1 LSCLIKENGFISD
14 VLAMSKMKTTLF
26 LLISLL
32 IIQPV
37 ESQSLLDRMRVP
49 IYVKPSVTIGYDN
62 NILRFSSTEIGETVP
77 NDPAMGD
84 AETFDSE
91 IIYPSIEIL
100 YSPFLS
106 MEHETNIRMSFGS
119 TQYGQSKN
127 KSYSS
132 LSFRLEHHLGSY
144 QWLKAGYS
152 LQPDLY
158 LRPYRDADTISKLPV
173 ACSFA
178 NETIFLSYS
187 HPLTQRIWMTMK
199 GRRTNQYYE
208 SDFTEFDTEI
218 TAGYV
223 RFSVKPLSRLQASMW
238 WENGEGENTTY
249 GDGFSATSFDRSY
262 HFNRM
267 GAKIEWK
274 INKPSIR
281 IGLSSDNESR
291 RYGTES
297 VDDPLHSGRS
307 HGDFRYKLQLEKE
320 FINGVTV
327 EGEIRYRERIADS
340 EFEWVTELKSFR
352 KTEFWL
358 TFSYEFILDLF
369 Y

>member
-1 LSCLIKENGFISD
+1 
-14 VLAMSKMKTTLF
+14 MSKMKTTLF

-158 LRPYRDADTISKLPV
+158 LRPYRDNDAILDLPIP
-173 ACSFA
+173 CSFS
-178 NETIFLSYS
+178 NETIFISYS
-187 HPLTQRIWMTMK
+187 HPLSRWIWMTIK
-199 GRRTNQYYE
+199 AKQTSQYYD
-208 SDFTEFDTEI
+208 SHFTEFDTEVRS
-218 TAGYV
+218 GYF
-223 RFSVKPLSRLQASMW
+223 RFSFKPVNQLQTSIW
-238 WENGEGENTTY
+238 LENGKGDNTTFS
-249 GDGFSATSFDRSY
+249 DGYFATTLDRSY
-262 HFNRM
+262 LFNRI
-267 GAKIEWK
+267 GAKIEWVLK
-274 INKPSIR
+274 QQSAKVKFSIDY
-281 IGLSSDNESR
+281 DNRLYE
-291 RYGTES
+291 TES

-307 HGDFRYKLQLEKE
+307 HDDFRYKLQLEKE
-320 FINGVTV
+320 FINGVSV
-327 EGEIRYRERIADS
+327 EGEIRYRERISDS

>member
-1 LSCLIKENGFISD
+1 
-14 VLAMSKMKTTLF
+14 MSKMKTTLF

-62 NILRFSSTEIGETVP
+62 NILRFSSTEMGETVP

-100 YSPFLS
+100 YSPFLF

-173 ACSFA
+173 ACSFD
-178 NETIFLSYS
+178 NETIFVSYS
-187 HPLTQRIWMTMK
+187 RPLARKVWMTMK
-199 GRRTNQYYE
+199 ARRTTQFYE
-208 SDFTEFDTEI
+208 SNFTEFDTEI
-218 TAGYV
+218 TAGYL
-223 RFSVKPLSRLQASMW
+223 RLSVKPISRLQTSIW
-238 WENGEGENTTY
+238 WENGDGDNTTFR
-249 GDGFSATSFDRSY
+249 DGFAATSLDRSY
-262 HFNRM
+262 RYYRT
-267 GAKIEWK
+267 GAKLEWTIK
-274 INKPSIR
+274 QRLMKVNLSI
-281 IGLSSDNESR
+281 DNENR
-291 RYGTES
+291 RYKTES
-297 VDDPLHSGRS
+297 VDDPLHSGRNHS
-307 HGDFRYKLQLEKE
+307 DYRYKMQLEKE

-327 EGEIRYRERIADS
+327 EGEIRYRERVTDS
-340 EFEWVTELKSFR
+340 EFDWVTDLKTFR
-352 KTEFWL
+352 KYEFWL
-358 TFSYEFILDLF
+358 TFGYEFTLDLF